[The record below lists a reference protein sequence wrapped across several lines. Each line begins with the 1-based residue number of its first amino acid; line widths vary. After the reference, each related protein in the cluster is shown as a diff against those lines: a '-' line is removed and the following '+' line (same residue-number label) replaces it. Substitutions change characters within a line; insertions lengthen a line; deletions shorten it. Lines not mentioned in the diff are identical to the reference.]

1 MSLKE
6 QYYNNLEDDVY
17 AFDNIFNFIDFCYRN
32 NYTPE
37 NSIIEMDDEKI
48 IIYKK
53 DGPQKTQNG
62 KLNTNNLKN

>member
-37 NSIIEMDDEKI
+37 NSITEMDDEKI

-53 DGPQKTQNG
+53 DGSQKPQNG
-62 KLNTNNLKN
+62 KLNIQII

>member
-37 NSIIEMDDEKI
+37 NSITEMDDEKI

-53 DGPQKTQNG
+53 DGPQKPQNG